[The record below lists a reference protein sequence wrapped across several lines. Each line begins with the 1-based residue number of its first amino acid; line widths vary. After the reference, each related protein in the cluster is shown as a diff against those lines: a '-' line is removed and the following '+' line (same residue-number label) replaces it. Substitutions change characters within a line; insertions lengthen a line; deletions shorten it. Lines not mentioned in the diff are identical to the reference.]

1 MSKSKQPSN
10 TVTQAL
16 RRRGQSLS
24 KKTLDIDHRF
34 IDDLIGQRREW
45 ILTGGRPAT
54 DRCSL
59 TQVAVQLSQYHLAV
73 AGGSVSHFDKLKITP
88 KGRDHHSLM
97 LREYPRYR

>member
-34 IDDLIGQRREW
+34 IDDLMGPLVALRARSQTKSLLRDARRFIEA
-45 ILTGGRPAT
+45 IMIISRNHYREL
-54 DRCSL
+54 L
-59 TQVAVQLSQYHLAV
+59 V
-73 AGGSVSHFDKLKITP
+73 GSVLGSILLAWIIPGLAQTN
-88 KGRDHHSLM
+88 GN
-97 LREYPRYR
+97 